1 MSLLAH
7 TALLA
12 QQAFGPLEGVGTAL
26 AGWAVDDPDRH
37 RPKPPVVDGDTL
49 RLFGDTRV
57 YLVADHTQSEWS
69 DHEYI
74 HMLHDGREMSFTLDL
89 SRVPCGC
96 IATVY
101 LVQMDRPGLTD
112 ANYCDA
118 NTSPSHWC
126 TEIDITEGNVA
137 GSAAHGAPPPAR
149 TERAPRECR
158 RRRRRRGRR
167 APPAA
172 PDGKRR
178 AAGEGAARHADRRGH
193 RPLDLH

>member
-37 RPKPPVVDGDTL
+37 CPKPPVVDGDTL

-96 IATVY
+96 IATAA
-101 LVQMDRPGLTD
+101 GL
-112 ANYCDA
+112 A
-118 NTSPSHWC
+118 
-126 TEIDITEGNVA
+126 VA
-137 GSAAHGAPPPAR
+137 ALLLAARRHLRERSA
-149 TERAPRECR
+149 
-158 RRRRRRGRR
+158 RR
-167 APPAA
+167 ANADAVADAEGGARHSPRRTGRGERQEKELLVMPAA
-172 PDGKRR
+172 
-178 AAGEGAARHADRRGH
+178 AAT
-193 RPLDLH
+193 DL

>member
-69 DHEYI
+69 DH
-74 HMLHDGREMSFTLDL
+74 D
-89 SRVPCGC
+89 
-96 IATVY
+96 
-101 LVQMDRPGLTD
+101 
-112 ANYCDA
+112 
-118 NTSPSHWC
+118 
-126 TEIDITEGNVA
+126 
-137 GSAAHGAPPPAR
+137 
-149 TERAPRECR
+149 
-158 RRRRRRGRR
+158 
-167 APPAA
+167 
-172 PDGKRR
+172 
-178 AAGEGAARHADRRGH
+178 
-193 RPLDLH
+193 